1 MAKRDQVPGVGA
13 LAGYALLGAYFAVVL
28 AKSEAIAWF
37 RIQEMFRFQAFHMF
51 GLIGSAVLVAGVSLE
66 LIRRTGARAKDGGKI
81 ELEPKEKTRGMVRY
95 WAGGA
100 LFGLGWALL
109 GACPGPLYTLAGG
122 GVSVYA
128 LALLAALG
136 GTYVYGVLEE
146 RLPH

>member
-1 MAKRDQVPGVGA
+1 MSKRGEVPGVGA

-37 RIQEMFRFQAFHMF
+37 RIQEMFRFQAFHMY

-66 LIRRTGARAKDGGKI
+66 VIRRTGARARDGEPI
-81 ELEPKEKTRGMVRY
+81 ELEPKEQTPGMVRY

-100 LFGLGWALL
+100 LFGVGWALL
-109 GACPGPLYTLAGG
+109 GACPGPLYTLSGG
-122 GVSVYA
+122 GHLAYVA
-128 LALLAALG
+128 ALLAALG
-136 GTYVYGVLEE
+136 GTYGYGLLRE